1 MPRIPERVAHH
12 EFHFDLT
19 MAGFVRVHRGKVRD
33 TYWHPGVDWLLVVA
47 TDRVS
52 IFDLVMPFTMDR
64 KGEFLVAYTVLWLTK
79 ILKNIDHHLLAYGN
93 SIDDYLNS
101 AKLRNNLALQKRAI
115 VVRKEEV
122 IPIEC
127 VVRGYLTGS
136 GWKEYQLAGEVCGN
150 KLPDGL
156 FDGARLPEP
165 IFTPTTKAAEG
176 HDDPLDVRDVDPE
189 LARRSIEAYKQGAK
203 YALTRGIIIA
213 DTKFEWSKMRLVDE
227 VLTPDSSR
235 FCLEEEWKA
244 CAALRQPPP
253 SYDKQLIRNWGLQV
267 ATPWGKLNT
276 LDPEKE
282 GLDPMVKEAQYAF
295 IDQLQIPA
303 EILQLTSVRYDT
315 ILCRSS
321 GRLLP
326 EFQQK
331 DMGMPTA

>member
-1 MPRIPERVAHH
+1 MPRIPERVASH
-12 EFHFDLT
+12 EFHFDLI
-19 MAGFVRVHRGKVRD
+19 MAGFVRVHSGKVRD
-33 TYWHPGVDWLLVVA
+33 TYWRPGADWLLVVA

-64 KGEFLVAYTVLWLTK
+64 KGEFLVAYTVLCLTE

-93 SIDDYLNS
+93 SIDKYLNS
-101 AKLRNNLALQKRAI
+101 VKLRDNIGLQKRAI
-115 VVRKEEV
+115 VVRKEQV
-122 IPIEC
+122 ILIEC

-165 IFTPTTKAAEG
+165 IFTPTIKAAEG
-176 HDDPLDVRDVDPE
+176 HDDPLNVRDVDPE

-213 DTKFEWSKMRLVDE
+213 DTKFEWSKKLLVDE

-244 CAALRQPPP
+244 CSALRQSPP

-267 ATPWGKLNT
+267 ETPWGKLDS
-276 LDPEKE
+276 LDPEQE
-282 GLDPMVKEAQYAF
+282 GLDPVIKEAQYAF
-295 IDQLQIPA
+295 IGQLQIPA
-303 EILQLTSVRYDT
+303 EILQLTGVRYET
-315 ILCRSS
+315 ILSRLS
-321 GRLLP
+321 GHSLP

-331 DMGMPTA
+331 YMGIR